1 MKDRATM
8 GQLKGSGRP
17 SSRQEQSGTELVLE
31 AKLNR
36 GAFQSTFPGKFHSDG
51 GTMAGVSEVHGG
63 GGEERSG
70 LFFSRLDN
78 VFFSREIGSSTR
90 ETDGD
95 YNFAEG

>member
-17 SSRQEQSGTELVLE
+17 SSRQEQSETELVLE

-51 GTMAGVSEVHGG
+51 GTTAGVSEVHGG
-63 GGEERSG
+63 RGGKWIIFFEVRQCFFLARNRIIHARNRRG
-70 LFFSRLDN
+70 L
-78 VFFSREIGSSTR
+78 
-90 ETDGD
+90 
-95 YNFAEG
+95 

>member
-51 GTMAGVSEVHGG
+51 GTTAGVSEVHGG
-63 GGEERSG
+63 EGGGEVDY
-70 LFFSRLDN
+70 FFR
-78 VFFSREIGSSTR
+78 G
-90 ETDGD
+90 
-95 YNFAEG
+95 

>member
-51 GTMAGVSEVHGG
+51 GTTAGVSEVHGG
-63 GGEERSG
+63 EVDY
-70 LFFSRLDN
+70 FFR
-78 VFFSREIGSSTR
+78 G
-90 ETDGD
+90 
-95 YNFAEG
+95 